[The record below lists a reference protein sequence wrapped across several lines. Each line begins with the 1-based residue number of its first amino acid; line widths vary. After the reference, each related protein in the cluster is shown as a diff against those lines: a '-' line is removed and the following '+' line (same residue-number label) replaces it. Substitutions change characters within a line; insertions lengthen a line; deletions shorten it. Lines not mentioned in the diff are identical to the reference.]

1 MSEVSEEG
9 NKESQWKNLNA
20 FRHWKLGSRV
30 LCGSK
35 TDPPSTSNRLATLH
49 TLQITY
55 CNVICFFFLYYSGSC
70 TWHLHSFALCTVGCT
85 LGKQNK
91 FTLKIGLDWRIQN
104 WGACSRSQAMTLQT
118 PLPSRMYRRN
128 LLKWPDILFQQY
140 LHVSEFCKLRTSN
153 ASEVNKSLSYS
164 YTILQ

>member
-1 MSEVSEEG
+1 MPLDT
-9 NKESQWKNLNA
+9 ESWGPDSCAGVKPTPLPLQT
-20 FRHWKLGSRV
+20 V
-30 LCGSK
+30 LQHYIHYRS
-35 TDPPSTSNRLATLH
+35 H
-49 TLQITY
+49 TVTWY
-55 CNVICFFFLYYSGSC
+55 VFFLYYSGSC